1 MRRRSSF
8 GREKRQKD
16 KKYCINGVKENN
28 GKVRNYI
35 KNIRSKFLSIQGGRK
50 GLL

>member
-8 GREKRQKD
+8 GRGKRGKD
-16 KKYCINGVKENN
+16 KKYYINGVKENN

-35 KNIRSKFLSIQGGRK
+35 KI
-50 GLL
+50 